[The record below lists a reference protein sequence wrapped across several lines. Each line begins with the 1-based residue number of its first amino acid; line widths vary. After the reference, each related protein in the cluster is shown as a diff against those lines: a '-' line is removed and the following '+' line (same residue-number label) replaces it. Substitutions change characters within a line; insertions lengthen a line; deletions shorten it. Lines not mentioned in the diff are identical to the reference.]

1 MVVNSDVSVNISR
14 FYTIRYELSAGTAGA
29 DWAFSIMDN
38 LEFETLSADEL
49 RDFIKNQ
56 TEKCYLL
63 IDVRQPAEYEQGHIP
78 GAKLMPLPEVE
89 ARLFSLPSD
98 RDLIFYCQ
106 SGGRSQWAAS
116 LASEGEVSEKNVYNL
131 RNGILGWKEKILPGY
146 PRVQIFEKDQ
156 NLEQLLKTAM
166 DLEKGAWRFYQYVI
180 DRYPD
185 DPVRPILEQVSIA
198 EKAHANLIYRFW
210 KRFEKN
216 PPPFDRLYQDLKG
229 DILEGGQSF
238 EDACRLLE
246 AAENQG
252 RLAVIDLAMAIEYS
266 AFDLYR
272 NMAENTENAEANSTL
287 LSIAQAE
294 KAHMRAL
301 TRALHEQT

>member
-1 MVVNSDVSVNISR
+1 
-14 FYTIRYELSAGTAGA
+14 
-29 DWAFSIMDN
+29 MDN
-38 LEFETLSADEL
+38 LEFETLSAEEL
-49 RDFIKNQ
+49 RVFIENQ
-56 TEKCYLL
+56 KEKSYLL
-63 IDVRQPAEYEQGHIP
+63 IDVRQPSEYEQGHIP

-116 LASEGEVSEKNVYNL
+116 LAGEGEVSEKNVYHL

-210 KRFEKN
+210 KRFEKD

-252 RLAVIDLAMAIEYS
+252 SLAVIDLAMAIEYS

-272 NMAENTENAEANSTL
+272 TMAEKTENAEANSTF

-301 TRALHEQT
+301 TRALQEQT

>member
-1 MVVNSDVSVNISR
+1 
-14 FYTIRYELSAGTAGA
+14 
-29 DWAFSIMDN
+29 MDN
-38 LEFETLSADEL
+38 LEFETLTAEEL
-49 RDFIKNQ
+49 SSFIENQ
-56 TEKCYLL
+56 NETDYLL

-89 ARLFSLPSD
+89 TGLFTLPSD

-116 LASEGEVSEKNVYNL
+116 LAGEAEVCEKTVYHL
-131 RNGILGWKEKILPGY
+131 MNGILAWENRILPGY
-146 PRVQIFEKDQ
+146 PRIQIFEKDQ

-166 DLEKGAWRFYQYVI
+166 DLEKGAWRFYRYVM

-185 DPVRPILEQVSIA
+185 DPIRPTLEQVSIA
-198 EKAHANLIYRFW
+198 EKAHATLIYHFW
-210 KRFEKN
+210 KHFQKN
-216 PPPFDRLYQDLKG
+216 PPPFDRLYQDLQG
-229 DILEGGQSF
+229 NILEGGQSF

-246 AAENQG
+246 ATETQG
-252 RLAVIDLAMAIEYS
+252 SSAVIDLALNIEYS

-272 NMAENTENAEANSTL
+272 TMAEHTENAEASSTF

-294 KAHMRAL
+294 KAHMRTL
-301 TRALHEQT
+301 TRALKISLEHETH